1 MAGGEGVMA
10 YSEALSDQAV
20 AISVSESPDLGALGM
35 GEAHLRDATAEMA
48 RHLLALGAR
57 VAYGG
62 DLRAGG
68 FTEIL
73 FELVA
78 RHRRDADEGDQ
89 RAAVLSY
96 LAWPVH
102 ISKPFHDLERYSQ
115 ELEGMAELLFLA
127 QDGTPL
133 ARDQRRDL
141 QTRAAEPGEWIE
153 GLTMMRRRMSRDT
166 SARII
171 AGGKVDGF
179 LGAMPGIAEEAQV
192 ALEERRPLYILG
204 GFGGC
209 AADIASALGLA
220 EVPGVTAREW
230 GQRDIFAN
238 VLTPDLS
245 NGLNPEENRTLAVT
259 PHIDEAVAL
268 VLRGLLRLCRG
279 PVAL

>member
-1 MAGGEGVMA
+1 MA
-10 YSEALSDQAV
+10 YSEALSDQAI

-62 DLRAGG
+62 DLREGG

-89 RAAVLSY
+89 RAPVLSY

-127 QDGTPL
+127 QDGTTL

-141 QTRAAEPGEWIE
+141 QTRAAEPGEWAE
-153 GLTMMRRRMSRDT
+153 GLTMMRRRMGRDT

-171 AGGKVDGF
+171 AGGKVGGF
-179 LGAMPGIAEEAQV
+179 LGAMPGIAEEAQM

-209 AADIASALGLA
+209 AADITSAMGLA
-220 EVPGVTAREW
+220 EVPGVTARDW

-238 VLTPDLS
+238 ISTADLS
-245 NGLNPEENRTLAVT
+245 NGLNPVENHTLAVT

-268 VLRGLLRLCRG
+268 VLRGLLRRCRG
-279 PVAL
+279 PAAL